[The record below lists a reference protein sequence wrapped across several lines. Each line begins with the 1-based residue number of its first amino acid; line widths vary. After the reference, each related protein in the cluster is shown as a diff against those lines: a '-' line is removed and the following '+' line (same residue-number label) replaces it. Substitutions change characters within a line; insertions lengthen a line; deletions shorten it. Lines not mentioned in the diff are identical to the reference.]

1 MGRAR
6 KRHVQQEIRW
16 ANKAGDLRGTKRE
29 AGKGRGKRKRGRP
42 RKAGS
47 GEWHKKRPAVK
58 ASEPLHITLRTVK
71 RVGRLRTAAVYRA
84 VREAMIVML
93 ARETCRIVQL
103 SIQHNHVHLIVEA
116 ESRKALS
123 KGMQAF
129 QISAAKH
136 INAEISKGRLKGISW
151 YEAKRRGLVTGER
164 QKGQV
169 FADRYHEEAI
179 TSPRQARNAI
189 AYVLNNWRKHREHY
203 DQRAR
208 TWQIDPFA
216 TGWSFDGWKEREDEP
231 FVWKLRE
238 TYQPMPTWRPKTW
251 LLSEGWRRHGLVSTH
266 EVPGS
271 RASVFPS

>member
-16 ANKAGDLRGTKRE
+16 TNKAGDLRGTKRE
-29 AGKGRGKRKRGRP
+29 AGKARGKRKRGRP

-58 ASEPLHITLRTVK
+58 ASEPLHVTLRTVK

-93 ARETCRIVQL
+93 ARETCRIVHL
-103 SIQHNHVHLIVEA
+103 AIQHNHVHLIVEA
-116 ESRKALS
+116 ENRKALS

-136 INAEISKGRLKGISW
+136 INAEISKGKLKGISW

-164 QKGQV
+164 KKGQV

-189 AYVLNNWRKHREHY
+189 AYVLNNWRKHKEHY

-216 TGWSFDGWKEREDEP
+216 TGWSFDGWKEREGEP

-238 TYQPMPTWRPKTW
+238 TYQAMPTWRPKTW
-251 LLSEGWRRHGLVSTH
+251 LLSEGWRRYGLVSTH

-271 RASVFPS
+271 RASVFSG

>member
-6 KRHVQQEIRW
+6 KRNVQQEIRW

-47 GEWHKKRPAVK
+47 GEWHQKRPAVK

-93 ARETCRIVQL
+93 VRETCRIVQL
-103 SIQHNHVHLIVEA
+103 SIEA
-116 ESRKALS
+116 ENRTALA

-136 INAEISKGRLKGISW
+136 INAEISKGKLKGISW
-151 YEAKRRGLVTGER
+151 YEAKRRGLVIGER
-164 QKGQV
+164 RKGQV
-169 FADRYHEEAI
+169 FADRYHEEKI
-179 TSPRQARNAI
+179 TTPRQARNAI
-189 AYVLNNWRKHREHY
+189 AYVLNN
-203 DQRAR
+203 
-208 TWQIDPFA
+208 
-216 TGWSFDGWKEREDEP
+216 
-231 FVWKLRE
+231 
-238 TYQPMPTWRPKTW
+238 
-251 LLSEGWRRHGLVSTH
+251 
-266 EVPGS
+266 
-271 RASVFPS
+271 

>member
-29 AGKGRGKRKRGRP
+29 AGKGRGKRTRGRP

-71 RVGRLRTAAVYRA
+71 AVGRLRRAAVYRA

-93 ARETCRIVQL
+93 VRETCRIVQL

-136 INAEISKGRLKGISW
+136 INAEISKGKLKGISW

-164 QKGQV
+164 RKGQV
-169 FADRYHEEAI
+169 FADRYHEETI
-179 TSPRQARNAI
+179 TTPRQARNAI
-189 AYVLNNWRKHREHY
+189 AYVLNNWRKHKEHY
-203 DQRAR
+203 DPRAR
-208 TWQIDPFA
+208 GWQIDPFA
-216 TGWSFDGWKEREDEP
+216 TGWSFDGWKERENEP

-238 TYQPMPTWRPKTW
+238 TYQPMPVWRPKTW
-251 LLSEGWRRHGLVSTH
+251 LLSEGWRRYGLVSTH
-266 EVPGS
+266 EVPGP